1 MDSIYFISFFVTFI
15 SSGKEESLCHIH
27 RREIFHIT
35 LKGEGKS
42 RDVLIFILNSYEK
55 GRVCILLHL
64 QEEGKGRLFCHIHRI
79 FSVPFIGKLKRRD
92 LFYHIHRMW

>member
-15 SSGKEESLCHIH
+15 SSGKEESLY

-42 RDVLIFILNSYEK
+42 RDVFIFILNSYEK
-55 GRVCILLHL
+55 GRMCILLHL

-79 FSVPFIGKLKRRD
+79 FSVPFIGKLKG
-92 LFYHIHRMW
+92 MTS